1 MFTAAPVSRGG
12 QPQAVSM
19 RSIFPLHSIH
29 LIRPIL
35 LGLFLLAASPGSAFA
50 VSVTDALDRHVEI
63 GNAQR
68 IVSLGSDVTE
78 IAFALGGADRIIGV
92 DRGSN
97 YPAEADAKP
106 DVGYRRSISVEGL
119 MALNPDLILATE
131 DIGPPEA
138 LEVLKTLSIPI
149 VFVPV
154 DNSGHGI
161 ERKIE
166 LIGEVFGAEEQGVAL
181 AKTVMAK
188 FDATAALAAAVPSDQ
203 RKKVVF
209 FHGLLRLTGAGAG
222 TSAGAIINLAGAEN
236 PLDIYSGYKA
246 VSEESLLQLQP
257 DVVVMMSNGAGGPT
271 PEEVFAIPALANT
284 PAGRNKA
291 LIVLDGA
298 YMIGFG
304 PRTADA
310 ISSLTTALYPH
321 P

>member
-1 MFTAAPVSRGG
+1 MP
-12 QPQAVSM
+12 
-19 RSIFPLHSIH
+19 SILPLHSIR
-29 LIRPIL
+29 LLAPAL
-35 LGLFLLAASPGSAFA
+35 LGLLLLAGSAQGTFA
-50 VSVTDALDRHVEI
+50 ASVTDALGRNIEI
-63 GNAQR
+63 GHAKR

-78 IAFALGGADRIIGV
+78 IAFALGGGDRIIGV
-92 DRGSN
+92 DRASN
-97 YPAEADAKP
+97 YPPETDAKP

-119 MALNPDLILATE
+119 MALDPDLILATE

-161 ERKIE
+161 ERKIA
-166 LIGEVFGAEEQGVAL
+166 LIAEVFGVEEKGATL
-181 AKTVMAK
+181 AKTVMAQ
-188 FDATAALAAAVPSDQ
+188 FDAAAAVAAAIPAQQ
-203 RKKVVF
+203 RKKAVF

-222 TSAGAIINLAGAEN
+222 TSAGAIINLAGATN
-236 PLDIYSGYKA
+236 PLDIYSGHKS
-246 VSEESLLQLQP
+246 VSEESLLELQP

-271 PEEVFAIPALANT
+271 TEEVFAIPALANT

-310 ISSLTTALYPH
+310 ITSLTHALYPDR
-321 P
+321 